1 MILLNPLY
9 LNQLFSLFLK
19 KIIIPDTFKE
29 QAEAVEIMQRDDVTG
44 LVDSLTDFAVDSAV
58 VEYGIETE
66 NENLNKILK
75 KWIKQINKDYR
86 GKIPPGIKAL
96 SKEYFKERW
105 KGASFPVLK
114 ITKWDNFG
122 GFQLPA
128 RMFFVDGK
136 EIHAIEKD
144 KESSLTLNSYDYYL
158 GTTEDKSAKLDAG
171 VIFSRPYGRW
181 FDKYPVP
188 FLIKRGIYHNFKI
201 IESLKT
207 FGNKIIEEVIPYM
220 MLVKKGNDALTNAGK
235 TYTDAEFKDIYKDLQ
250 ELLRD
255 YRDHRGTR
263 DSQTKLRVTDYAED
277 IKHLIPDLAT
287 AFTPKLFE
295 QAEKNILGGLGFIDI
310 VQSVSES
317 RRESVINPKAFI
329 EEIRAGVEDFKLLL
343 YQIVLLAIEKNSTS
357 SKYKN
362 ADFVITASPVRGF
375 MSDKFK
381 QALRLLWKHGQLS
394 NQTYCELVGE
404 VEFSTE
410 LSRREKEAK
419 NGTEI
424 TMYPHITDNRESD
437 VSPEEQKR
445 LKDKNIDVNG
455 KPIPRDKL
463 DDRDRFDMSSNPN
476 LEISPYNKT
485 SDLPSRVRKNMSPDL
500 QRTFISV
507 FNNSVKTYNSETRA
521 FRVAWSIIKRIGRQ
535 NKKGIWVRKSRRIKG
550 KLEPIKLERA
560 MLEKVIN
567 EEEKK
572 IIDEVM
578 QTKKV
583 EIQEKQSKLLDKLLK
598 NENK

>member
-1 MILLNPLY
+1 MSTTDSTVF

-29 QAEAVEIMQRDDVTG
+29 QAEAIEIMQRDDVSG

-75 KWIKQINKDYR
+75 KWIKEVNKDYK
-86 GKIPPGIKAL
+86 GKIPPGIKSL

-105 KGASFPVLK
+105 KGSSFPVLK

-136 EIHAIEKD
+136 TIHAKEKD
-144 KESSLTLNSYDYYL
+144 NNKNLTLDSYDYYL
-158 GTTEDKSAKLDAG
+158 GNTEDKNAKLDAG

-181 FDKYPVP
+181 FDEYPVP
-188 FLIKRGIYHNFKI
+188 FLIKRGVYHNFKI

-220 MLVKKGNDALTNAGK
+220 MLVKKGSDVLTSAGK
-235 TYTDAEFKDIYKDLQ
+235 TYTDKEFSAIAEDLRD
-250 ELLRD
+250 LLRD
-255 YRDHRGTR
+255 YREHRGTR
-263 DSQTKLRVTDYAED
+263 DAQTKIRVTDYAED

-343 YQIVLLAIEKNSTS
+343 YQIVLLAIDKNSTS
-357 SKYKN
+357 LKYKN
-362 ADFVITASPVRGF
+362 ADFVITSSPVRGF
-375 MSDKFK
+375 ISDKFK
-381 QALRLLWKHGQLS
+381 AELRLLWKHGQLS

-404 VEFSTE
+404 TEFSTE
-410 LSRREKEAK
+410 ISRRKKEAK
-419 NGTEI
+419 NGTDFM
-424 TMYPHITDNRESD
+424 MYPHLVDNVEDKGIIDIPDSQPKSKD
-437 VSPEEQKR
+437 EEKT
-445 LKDKNIDVNG
+445 G
-455 KPIPRDKL
+455 KPKDLDKL
-463 DDRDRFDMSSNPN
+463 GDKEKFDMS
-476 LEISPYNKT
+476 
-485 SDLPSRVRKNMSPDL
+485 
-500 QRTFISV
+500 
-507 FNNSVKTYNSETRA
+507 
-521 FRVAWSIIKRIGRQ
+521 
-535 NKKGIWVRKSRRIKG
+535 
-550 KLEPIKLERA
+550 
-560 MLEKVIN
+560 VID
-567 EEEKK
+567 EKK
-572 IIDEVM
+572 IAKHLETAPYQKLTDLPDYI
-578 QTKKV
+578 KKLSKS
-583 EIQEKQSKLLDKLLK
+583 KQIKWKKIFNHAYAYMLGKMGNQKSAEAYAFRIANGVIKRSK
-598 NENK
+598 

>member
-1 MILLNPLY
+1 MSTIDSTVY

-19 KIIIPDTFKE
+19 KIIIPDTFRE
-29 QAEAVEIMQRDDVTG
+29 QAQAVELMQRDDISG

-66 NENLNKILK
+66 NNNLNKILK
-75 KWIKQINKDYR
+75 NWAKQVNKDYN

-96 SKEYFKERW
+96 AKEYFKERW

-136 EIHAIEKD
+136 DIVAKQKD
-144 KESSLTLNSYDYYL
+144 KGESLTLDSYNYYL
-158 GTTEDKSAKLDAG
+158 GDTEDQSAKLDKG

-188 FLIKRGIYHNFKI
+188 FLIKRGVYHNFKI

-220 MLVKKGNDALTNAGK
+220 MLVKKGSDALTNAGK
-235 TYTDAEFKDIYKDLQ
+235 TYTDAEFASVYDQLQ

-255 YRDHRGTR
+255 YREHRGSR
-263 DSQTKLRVTDYAED
+263 DSQTKMRVTDYAED

-310 VQSVSES
+310 VQSVSET

-362 ADFVITASPVRGF
+362 ADFVVTSSPVKGF

-381 QALRLLWKHGQLS
+381 AELRLLWKHGQLS

-404 VEFSTE
+404 IEFSTE
-410 LSRREKEAK
+410 MSRRKKEAR

-424 TMYPHITDNRESD
+424 TMYPHITDNKESD
-437 VSPEEQKR
+437 ISPEEQKR
-445 LKDKNIDVNG
+445 LEDKDIDVNG
-455 KPIPRDKL
+455 KPIPRDKV
-463 DDRDRFDMSSNPN
+463 DDRDKFKMSKQEG
-476 LEISPYNKT
+476 LEGSPYPT
-485 SDLPSRVRKNMSPDL
+485 IQSLPPAVKKLSKKK
-500 QRTFISV
+500 QRTFMKAW
-507 FNNSVKTYNSETRA
+507 NRAYYYKLAKT
-521 FRVAWSIIKRIGRQ
+521 G
-535 NKKGIWVRKSRRIKG
+535 NKKTA
-550 KLEPIKLERA
+550 ETYA
-560 MLEKVIN
+560 FKVAYTAIRSKKRT
-567 EEEKK
+567 KK
-572 IIDEVM
+572 I
-578 QTKKV
+578 KK
-583 EIQEKQSKLLDKLLK
+583 
-598 NENK
+598 